1 MTRQRNERGAT
12 AVIVGI
18 VAVVMVGMSGFVADF
33 GLAYANKRA
42 TQTAAD
48 AAALGAAGVFASQS
62 YRQCT
67 DIYDNGKAAAK
78 TEAINKVAAND
89 TTSAAATLVG
99 GDVTATC
106 TGGDLVVT
114 ATVTADSPNFF
125 GKVLG
130 FSPDYELQRTATAV
144 VEAATTGPRL
154 RPMALCAADLPTGTV
169 PGTPFKLWAPG
180 DAPGWTSTTCPLP
193 DNSGAGNWWTLDC
206 PNENTTDGNG
216 TSALAD
222 QIRNGCSTPIAIVPG
237 QGTKTGTD
245 LNLHLAAACPSPS
258 TTSPAVCLGGDP
270 GQPDPGNVPQA
281 WKDLIN
287 STKTVPIP
295 VFCTSPGLCAY
306 SSISGTG
313 NNAVFPVHKL
323 LGVQV
328 CGFHFGKQNKSK
340 YPTPSQPLPA
350 GVATSCN
357 EAASMLSGIQPDNS
371 DKTYLVLIARNLQ
384 VSIVTADSGCALGDD
399 RCDGGLRQV
408 RLTQ

>member
-1 MTRQRNERGAT
+1 MSRTRDERGAT
-12 AVIVGI
+12 AVLVGLM
-18 VAVVMVGMSGFVADF
+18 AVFLLGISGFVADF

-48 AAALGAAGVFASQS
+48 AAALGAAVVFAQQP
-62 YRQCT
+62 YRSCA
-67 DIYDNGKAAAK
+67 DILSNGNAAAQ
-78 TEAINKVAAND
+78 TEANAKVDAND
-89 TTSAAATLVG
+89 TSSATGTLAG
-99 GDVTATC
+99 GGVTASC
-106 TGGDLVVT
+106 SGGDLVVR
-114 ATVTADSPNFF
+114 ASVTAKSPNFF
-125 GKVLG
+125 GKLLG
-130 FSPDYELQRTATAV
+130 RTTDYDLERSATAA
-144 VEAATTGPRL
+144 VEAATTGPKL
-154 RPMALCAADLPTGTV
+154 RPMALCAADLPSGAG
-169 PGTPFKLWAPG
+169 PGTPFQLFAPG
-180 DAPGWTSTTCPLP
+180 DAPGWTSTSCPLP

-245 LNLHLAAACPSPS
+245 LNLHLAAACPAPS

-287 STKTVPIP
+287 SGVTVPIP

-306 SSISGTG
+306 SSVSGTG

-350 GVATSCN
+350 AIVASCS
-357 EAASMLSGIQPDNS
+357 EAAAMLSDIQPDNS
-371 DKTYLVLIARNLQ
+371 DKTYLVLIARTMS
-384 VSIVTADSGCALGDD
+384 VSIVTADSNCALGDD

-408 RLTQ
+408 RLTE

>member
-1 MTRQRNERGAT
+1 MRRDRDDRGAT
-12 AVIVGI
+12 AVIVGL
-18 VAVVMVGMSGFVADF
+18 VAVVMVGLSGFVADL

-48 AAALGAAGVFASQS
+48 AAALGAAGVFAAQPF
-62 YRQCT
+62 RQCD
-67 DIYDNGKAAAK
+67 DIKSNGNTAAQI
-78 TEAINKVAAND
+78 EANSKVAAND
-89 TTSAAATLVG
+89 TTSAPASLAG
-99 GDVTATC
+99 GTVSATC
-106 TGGDLVVT
+106 ANGDLVVS

-130 FSPDYELQRTATAV
+130 FTTDYDLERSATAV

-154 RPMALCAADLPTGTV
+154 RPMALCSSDLPANAAPGTV
-169 PGTPFKLWAPG
+169 FKLYAPG
-180 DAPGWTSTTCPLP
+180 DAPGWTSTSCPLP
-193 DNSGAGNWWTLDC
+193 DNTGAGNWWTLDC
-206 PNENTTDGNG
+206 PNETTTDGNG

-222 QIRNGCSTPIAIVPG
+222 QLRNGCSTPIAIVPD

-245 LNLHLAAACPSPS
+245 LNAHLATACPSPS

-281 WKDLIN
+281 WKDLID
-287 STKTVPIP
+287 SGATVPIP
-295 VFCTSPGLCAY
+295 VYCTSPGLCAY
-306 SSISGTG
+306 SSITGTG
-313 NNAVFPVHKL
+313 NNAVFPVHKM

-340 YPTPSQPLPA
+340 YPSASQPLPS
-350 GVATSCN
+350 TLTTCT
-357 EAASMLSGIQPDNS
+357 EAATMLDAIKSDNS
-371 DKTYLVLIARNLQ
+371 DLTYLVLIARNMQ

>member
-1 MTRQRNERGAT
+1 MSRRRDERGAT
-12 AVIVGI
+12 AVIVGLM
-18 VAVVMVGMSGFVADF
+18 AVTLIGMSGFVADF

-48 AAALGAAGVFASQS
+48 AAALGAAGVFAGQP
-62 YRQCT
+62 YRTCA
-67 DIYDNGKAAAK
+67 DMLSNGNSAAQ
-78 TEAINKVAAND
+78 TEGTAKVAAND
-89 TTSAAATLVG
+89 TSSAPGTLSG
-99 GDVTATC
+99 GVVASC
-106 TGGDLVVT
+106 SGGDLVVR
-114 ATVTADSPNFF
+114 ATVTAPSPNFF

-130 FSPDYELQRTATAV
+130 FNSDYSLERTATAA

-154 RPMALCAADLPTGTV
+154 RPMALCAADVPGGAV
-169 PGTPFKLWAPG
+169 PGTPFLLYAPG
-180 DAPGWTSTTCPLP
+180 DAPGWTSTSCPQP
-193 DNSGAGNWWTLDC
+193 DNTGAGNWWTLDC

-245 LNLHLAAACPSPS
+245 LNLHLAAACPDVS
-258 TTSPAVCLGGDP
+258 TTAPFSCLGGDP

-287 STKTVPIP
+287 SGATVPIP
-295 VFCTSPGLCAY
+295 IFCTNPGLCDH
-306 SSISGTG
+306 SSITGSG

-323 LGVQV
+323 MGVQV

-340 YPTPSQPLPA
+340 YPTPSQPLPS
-350 GVATSCN
+350 TILSSCA
-357 EAASMLSGIQPDNS
+357 EAATMLSDIQPDNS
-371 DKTYLVLIARNLQ
+371 DKTYLVLVARTMQ